1 MQACLSEAFE
11 VHRGNANDHTGQ
23 LLRLIHG
30 IADPCE
36 AIRNRAAIVSKDP
49 AVPSDI
55 REATADLGIA
65 IKQVFEAVS
74 CIMERENKVC

>member
-1 MQACLSEAFE
+1 M
-11 VHRGNANDHTGQ
+11 HRGNANADTTQ

-36 AIRNRAAIVSKDP
+36 AIRKRAAIVSKDP

-55 REATADLGIA
+55 REATADLVIA
-65 IKQVFEAVS
+65 IKQEFEEAS
-74 CIMERENKVC
+74 CIMERGNKVC